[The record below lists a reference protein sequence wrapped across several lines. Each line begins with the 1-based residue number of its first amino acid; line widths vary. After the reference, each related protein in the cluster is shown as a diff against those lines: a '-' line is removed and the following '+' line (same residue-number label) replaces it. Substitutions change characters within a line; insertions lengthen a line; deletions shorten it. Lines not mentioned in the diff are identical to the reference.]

1 MPDQTHPT
9 ERLHWISDG
18 ETPSTSGAFFERH
31 DPATGEVL
39 TKVAAGDAADA
50 KAAVDAAVAAF
61 PAWSAM
67 TPVARGNI
75 LRKATKF
82 LQEQKA
88 DIGALVAREG
98 GLSPKKGVGEVD
110 GICEHAHFW
119 AGEGRRFYGKTT
131 TSKTE
136 HRLVYTVREPVGV
149 VLAITPANT
158 PFGGRAVMPALLAGN
173 TVVMKPSED
182 MPSAPLE
189 LARALK
195 QAGLP
200 TGVFSV
206 VQGLGTEAGAAL
218 VADERVDVIS
228 FTGSVTV
235 GKAIEQAVV
244 NRKNKFVRLSLELGG
259 KNALVVCDDADMDA
273 AIESAV
279 QSAFSLAGQ
288 RCAAASRIIVLDAVY
303 ETFRA
308 SFLERV
314 RGLKLGTGDADDL
327 GPVVNARQ
335 RDRILEAV
343 KNAVSSGATLLAGG
357 NAGEGSGFSVQ
368 PTVLENVTPEAEIAQ
383 QELFGPVTVLFRAKD
398 FADAIRLTNDSP
410 YGLTAAIYTNNLHRA
425 QEFAKRA
432 TVGTV
437 HINGHTF
444 GSEPHMP
451 FGGRGNSG
459 NGTREAGT
467 EALDVYTQWKT
478 VTITHNPAGTY

>member
-1 MPDQTHPT
+1 MSEYIHLT
-9 ERLHWISDG
+9 ERSHWINDQEVPAKNG
-18 ETPSTSGAFFERH
+18 GWFERQN
-31 DPATGEVL
+31 PANGSPL
-39 TKVAAGDAADA
+39 MKIARGDAADS

-61 PAWSAM
+61 PVWSAM

-82 LQEQKA
+82 LQERKA
-88 DIGALVAREG
+88 DVGAFVAREG
-98 GLSPKKGVGEVD
+98 GLSPKKGASEVD

-119 AGEGRRFYGKTT
+119 AGEGRRLYGKTT

-136 HRLVYTVREPVGV
+136 NRLVYTVREPVGV

-182 MPSAPLE
+182 MPTAPLE
-189 LARALK
+189 LAKALK
-195 QAGLP
+195 EAGLP
-200 TGVFSV
+200 AGVFSV
-206 VQGLGTEAGAAL
+206 VQGLGAEAGAAL

-228 FTGSVTV
+228 FTGSVAV

-244 NRKNKFVRLSLELGG
+244 NRKDKFVRLSLELGG

-273 AIESAV
+273 AIESAI

-288 RCAAASRIIVLDAVY
+288 RCAAASRIIVLDGVY
-303 ETFRA
+303 ETFRTL
-308 SFLERV
+308 FLERI
-314 RGLKLGTGDADDL
+314 RGLKLGTGDLDDL
-327 GPVVNARQ
+327 GPVINARQ

-343 KNAVSSGATLLAGG
+343 KGAVSTGAALLVGG
-357 NAGEGSGFSVQ
+357 NVGEGSGFFVQ
-368 PTVLENVTPEAEIAQ
+368 PTVLENVKPEAGIAQ
-383 QELFGPVTVLFRAKD
+383 RELFGPVTILFRAKD

-410 YGLTAAIYTNNLHRA
+410 YGLTAAIYTSNLHRA

-451 FGGRGNSG
+451 FGGRGDSG

-478 VTITHNPAGTY
+478 VTITHNPAGTH